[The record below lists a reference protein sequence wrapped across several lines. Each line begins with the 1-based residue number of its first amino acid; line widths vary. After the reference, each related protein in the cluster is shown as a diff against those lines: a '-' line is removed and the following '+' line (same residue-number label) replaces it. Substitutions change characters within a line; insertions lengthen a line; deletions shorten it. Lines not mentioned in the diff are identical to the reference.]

1 MSIVLNIVLA
11 CCGAFCSGLG
21 VGLLSISKLELKMMK
36 GKKNELE
43 RKMATRIL
51 GVISHHHLFLVT
63 LLIANAIALESLPL
77 VIHLL
82 MPDWMAIITSTV
94 LVLIVAE
101 IVPQAFCTGP
111 HKIKIAYYASP
122 IIAVLIK
129 IFWIVAYPTARLLD
143 YLMGEQHE

>member
-1 MSIVLNIVLA
+1 
-11 CCGAFCSGLG
+11 
-21 VGLLSISKLELKMMK
+21 MMK
-36 GKKNELE
+36 TKKNELE
-43 RKMATRIL
+43 RKMATKIL
-51 GVISHHHLFLVT
+51 SVVENHHLFLVT

-82 MPDWMAIITSTV
+82 MPDWLAIITSSV

-122 IIAVLIK
+122 IILVMIK
-129 IFWIVAYPTARLLD
+129 VFYILAYPTARLLD
-143 YLMGEQHE
+143 YLLGTEHDERIQHKDFATFLNEDVLSWLI